1 MTELADAVLPLI
13 RTSSDLHRWSASNR
27 HGSQMR
33 DAVDIL
39 EQSRAT
45 GTDPAEVLDVT
56 QRAIAS
62 SLKIIMR
69 ADDSSGIIGD
79 VIRDLLDLHPLVAA
93 EAQVSPAKL
102 VRWMLRF
109 QFEEECDFFH
119 LDPVAYAPALGEGGM
134 RSYRTELDRIRAD
147 LGPASE
153 SAVSFSHRHF
163 LLEELDR
170 RLAVHDRDV
179 DAIVRTHVRDDN
191 VPAWSTDAAEALAEI
206 GEIDAAIEWAQ
217 HAADHPGAAHQA
229 IAGAEYWCR
238 LLAEH
243 RPDKE
248 LEARQTIFR
257 RWPDATHAA
266 RLHRAAGEGWSDV
279 RDEIMAAL
287 SDRPR
292 EAVAFA
298 VGTLEDPRLAWTLAH
313 DLVLDDNASWVRVAD
328 AYRGIDPVATVP
340 VYTRVAADIL
350 TATDVR
356 AYKRAATLLARARD
370 LSTGTTREGEVAAVV
385 AELRETYKR
394 RSRML
399 QELDRVGLR

>member
-27 HGSQMR
+27 HGSQMHEGI
-33 DAVDIL
+33 AIL
-39 EQSRAT
+39 EEARAT
-45 GTDPAEVLDVT
+45 GADPTEVLDVT

-62 SLKIIMR
+62 SLKIVMR

-79 VIRDLLDLHPLVAA
+79 AIGRLLELHPVVAA

-119 LDPVAYAPALGEGGM
+119 LDPVAYAPALGDVGM
-134 RSYRTELDRIRAD
+134 HRYRAEIDRVRAEY
-147 LGPASE
+147 E
-153 SAVSFSHRHF
+153 SSADSSIPFSHTRF

-179 DAIVRTHVRDDN
+179 DAIVRTHVRDDK
-191 VPAWSTDAAEALAEI
+191 VPAWSTDAAKALAEI

-229 IAGAEYWCR
+229 IVGAEYWCQ

-243 RPDKE
+243 RPDEE
-248 LEARQTIFR
+248 LGARLATFR

-266 RLHRAAGEGWSDV
+266 RLHQAAGAGWSDV
-279 RDEIMAAL
+279 RDEVMTAL
-287 SDRPR
+287 GERPR

-298 VGTLEDPRLAWTLAH
+298 VGTLKDPPLAWTLAH
-313 DLVLDDNASWVRVAD
+313 DLVLDDNETWVRVAD
-328 AYRGIDPVATVP
+328 AYRRIDPVATVP
-340 VYTRVAADIL
+340 VYARVATDVL
-350 TATDVR
+350 GATDVR
-356 AYKRAATLLARARD
+356 AYKRGAKLLARAQD
-370 LSTGTTREGEVAAVV
+370 LAAGTEHEGEVRDLIAD
-385 AELRETYKR
+385 LRETYKR

-399 QELDRVGLR
+399 QEFDRAGLR

>member
-1 MTELADAVLPLI
+1 MTELADTVLPLI

-39 EQSRAT
+39 EQARAT
-45 GTDPAEVLDVT
+45 GTDPTDVLDVT

-79 VIRDLLDLHPLVAA
+79 VIHDLLDLHPAVAA
-93 EAQVSPAKL
+93 EAQASPAKL

-119 LDPVAYAPALGEGGM
+119 LDPVAYAPALGEDGM
-134 RSYRTELDRIRAD
+134 RSYRAELDRIRAD
-147 LGPASE
+147 LGPAPE
-153 SAVSFSHRHF
+153 PVVSFSHQHF
-163 LLEELDR
+163 VLDEVDR

-179 DAIVRTHVRDDN
+179 DAIIRTHVRNDN
-191 VPAWSTDAAEALAEI
+191 VPAWSTDAARALEEI

-217 HAADHPGAAHQA
+217 RAADHPHGGHQA
-229 IAGAEYWCR
+229 VRGAEHWCQ

-243 RPDKE
+243 RPAKE
-248 LEARQTIFR
+248 LAARRTIFR
-257 RWPDATHAA
+257 RWPDSTHAA
-266 RLHRAAGEGWSDV
+266 RLHRAAGASWPDMSAEV
-279 RDEIMAAL
+279 MAAL

-298 VGTLEDPRLAWTLAH
+298 VSTLEDPHLAWTLAH
-313 DLVLDDNASWVRVAD
+313 DLVLDDNESWVRVAD
-328 AYRGIDPVATVP
+328 AYRAIDPVATVP

-356 AYKRAATLLARARD
+356 AYKRAATLLARAQN
-370 LSTGTTREGEVAAVV
+370 LAAGTGHEGEVAGLV

-399 QELDRVGLR
+399 QEFTRAGLP

>member
-27 HGSQMR
+27 HGSQMQ

-39 EQSRAT
+39 EQASAT
-45 GTDPAEVLDVT
+45 GADPTDVLDVT

-69 ADDSSGIIGD
+69 ADDSSGIIGA
-79 VIRDLLDLHPLVAA
+79 VIHDLLDLHPVVAA
-93 EAQVSPAKL
+93 KAQVSPAKL

-119 LDPVAYAPALGEGGM
+119 LDPVAYAPALGEDGM
-134 RSYRTELDRIRAD
+134 RSYRTEIDRIRAD

-153 SAVSFSHRHF
+153 SGMSFSHRPF

-170 RLAVHDRDV
+170 RLAVHDRDI

-191 VPAWSTDAAEALAEI
+191 VPAWSTDAAKALAEI
-206 GEIDAAIEWAQ
+206 GEIDAAITWAQ
-217 HAADHPGAAHQA
+217 RAADHPIGGHQA

-243 RPDKE
+243 RPHEE
-248 LEARQTIFR
+248 LAARLTVFR

-266 RLHRAAGEGWSDV
+266 RLHRAAGEDWSNV
-279 RDEIMAAL
+279 RDEVMAGL
-287 SDRPR
+287 SDRAR

-313 DLVLDDNASWVRVAD
+313 DLVLDDNESWVRVAD
-328 AYRGIDPVATVP
+328 AYRTIDPEATVP

-356 AYKRAATLLARARD
+356 AYRRAATLLARAQD
-370 LSTGTTREGEVAAVV
+370 LSSGATREGEVAAVV

-399 QELDRVGLR
+399 QEFDRAGLR